1 MPKNKGKGGK
11 SKRKGKNKNEDEQKR
26 ELVFKEDGQEYGQVL
41 QVLGNCRVKAFCF
54 DGVARLCHVRGK
66 FRKKVWI
73 NRDDIILVGLRDYQ
87 DGKAD
92 VIHKYTADEARKLKQ
107 LGELP
112 EKAKIN
118 ESVVVDGNE
127 DDEDALIDFDTDAIY
142 DNNNNDSD
150 EEDSYGIGKELSEEG
165 SDDDEDENLDDVTL
179 DDL

>member
-26 ELVFKEDGQEYGQVL
+26 ELVFKEDGQEYAQVL

-73 NRDDIILVGLRDYQ
+73 NRDDIILVGLRSYQ
-87 DGKAD
+87 DDKAD
-92 VIHKYTADEARKLKQ
+92 IIHKYTADEARKLKSV
-107 LGELP
+107 GELP

-118 ESVVVDGNE
+118 ESVIVTGEDGE
-127 DDEDALIDFDTDAIY
+127 DEETLIDFDTEAVGQD
-142 DNNNNDSD
+142 DSS
-150 EEDSYGIGKELSEEG
+150 ESEEEEEEE
-165 SDDDEDENLDDVTL
+165 SADESEEEEENITL

>member
-26 ELVFKEDGQEYGQVL
+26 ELVFKDAGQEYAQVL
-41 QVLGNCRVKAFCF
+41 QVLGNCRVRAFCF
-54 DGVARLCHVRGK
+54 DGVTRLCHVRGK

-92 VIHKYTADEARKLKQ
+92 VIHKFSSDEARKLKT

-118 ESVVVDGNE
+118 ESVIVDGGE
-127 DDEDALIDFDTDAIY
+127 TRTILWLILMQMQSIQT
-142 DNNNNDSD
+142 
-150 EEDSYGIGKELSEEG
+150 
-165 SDDDEDENLDDVTL
+165 TL
-179 DDL
+179 MRMMTC